1 MTERA
6 PLPLLESFAFRRL
19 VVERSRRP
27 SLGLPALYSALIDR
41 MQCIDKD
48 DRLAQREASVASP
61 GIELA
66 QEFRLVG
73 YHEADLADPCRQRSS
88 SGGHHLSDLAR
99 QPTNHMIWLCGTGV
113 ID

>member
-1 MTERA
+1 MTERT
-6 PLPLLESFAFRRL
+6 PLPLLEPFAFCRL

-48 DRLAQREASVASP
+48 DRLAQREASVASL

-66 QEFRLVG
+66 QEFRLVRD
-73 YHEADLADPCRQRSS
+73 HEADLADPCCQRSS
-88 SGGHHLSDLAR
+88 SAGYHLSDLER
-99 QPTNHMIWLCGTGV
+99 QPTSHMFW
-113 ID
+113 